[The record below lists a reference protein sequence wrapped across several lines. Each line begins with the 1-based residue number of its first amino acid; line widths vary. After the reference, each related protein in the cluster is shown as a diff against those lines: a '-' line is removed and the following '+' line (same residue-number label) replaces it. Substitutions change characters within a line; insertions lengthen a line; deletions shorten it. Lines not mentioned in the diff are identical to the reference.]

1 MEPVSEPVTDSAF
14 EVVETRTGARAMLDR
29 RTGEVMHPLSGPIE
43 EARDLYVLPSRLEE
57 RLRTVSPG
65 PLVLLDVGLG
75 AGSNAA
81 AAWAL
86 SEARPAS
93 GPMLHVVSFD
103 RTVDALALALR
114 PEHRAT
120 FGFAGSTL
128 AGGLAL
134 LQQGRAQGAGT
145 AWRLS
150 LGDLPSTLDTEP
162 PASADIVYWDPFSP
176 RANPELW
183 TVATFAS
190 LRRLCRDG
198 ATVHTYSGA
207 TATRTSLLLAGFAV
221 GLGDVLSPGRQ
232 ATVAATR
239 LADLA
244 RPLDRRWLDRLSRS
258 SAPYS
263 SDAPP
268 DAFDRIARL
277 PQFA

>member
-1 MEPVSEPVTDSAF
+1 VTEPLTEPPSF

-43 EARDLYVLPSRLEE
+43 EAQGLYLRPSRLDE

-81 AAWAL
+81 AAWTL
-86 SEARPAS
+86 SEARAAS
-93 GPMLHVVSFD
+93 SPKLHIVSFD
-103 RTVDALALALR
+103 RTVAALELALS
-114 PEHRAT
+114 PEHRSA
-120 FGFAGSTL
+120 FGLAGTTL
-128 AGGLAL
+128 AACSAL
-134 LQQGRAQGAGT
+134 LREGRAEGT
-145 AWRLS
+145 GTVWRAS
-150 LGDLPSTLDTEP
+150 LGELPSTLRGEP

-176 RANPELW
+176 RANPDLW
-183 TVATFAS
+183 SVAAFAA

-207 TATRTSLLLAGFAV
+207 TATRTSLLLGGFAV

-239 LADLA
+239 IDDLA
-244 RPLDRRWLDRLSRS
+244 KPLDRRWLDRLSRS

-263 SDAPP
+263 PDAPP
-268 DAFDRIARL
+268 DAFERIARL
-277 PQFA
+277 PQFR